1 MQNFALH
8 ILLPNVCKLRWKK
21 QYFDERNKKLI
32 LPSNLGFF
40 GSSAISSAIFLF
52 SKEDKKLN
60 LILENYDI

>member
-1 MQNFALH
+1 M
-8 ILLPNVCKLRWKK
+8 IKK
-21 QYFDERNKKLI
+21 TVFDERNKKLI

-52 SKEDKKLN
+52 SKEDKKLK